1 MNEFEYDREQRAAQ
15 TASRGGLPTGSGL
28 PSGGVESSAP
38 VAGIVKPLPPEWF
51 VPHETNAEMRW
62 DTLRESC
69 TGFHVPTE
77 RFFVRNHTS
86 TPVIDPDTWRLTV
99 TGDGLRG
106 PAVRFGLAEL
116 RRLPVTSF
124 SSAVEC
130 AGNGRSFFA
139 TQQGHGVPGTPWALG
154 GIGVASWRGVRLAE
168 VLRVA
173 GLRPEAVDVMPVGLD
188 PDYVTSDGRNLGH
201 VRRPLPIGKA
211 LDDVLLAYEMN
222 GEPLTPD
229 HGAPVRLVVPG
240 WVGIAW
246 IKWVGTIEVA
256 AEPLH
261 SPWNTEFYR
270 MFGPDY
276 PREGGAPLAGQVVKS
291 AFELARGAELAVGE
305 CHRLHGRSWS
315 GAATIRQVEV
325 STDGGRGWQP
335 ARLLDRPD
343 AGTWTRWSFDW
354 RPAYPGPY
362 TLLARAGD
370 QEGNTQPR
378 RSPNNREGYLFDA
391 VVLHPVIVV

>member
-1 MNEFEYDREQRAAQ
+1 MNAFEYDREQRAAQ
-15 TASRGGLPTGSGL
+15 AASGSGL
-28 PSGGVESSAP
+28 PSGGVELSAP

-51 VPHETNAEMRW
+51 VRHETNAEMRW

-77 RFFVRNHTS
+77 RFFVRNHTG

-106 PAVRFGLAEL
+106 PAVEFGLAEL
-116 RRLPVTSF
+116 RRLPATSL

-139 TQQGHGVPGTPWALG
+139 AQQRHSVPGTPWTLG

-168 VLRVA
+168 VLRLA

-229 HGAPVRLVVPG
+229 HGAPLRLVVPG

-256 AEPLH
+256 AGPLH

-276 PREGGAPLAGQVVKS
+276 PQQGGAPLAGQVVKS
-291 AFELARGAELAVGE
+291 AFELARGAALAAGE

-315 GAATIRQVEV
+315 GAGTIRQVEV
-325 STDGGRGWQP
+325 STDGGRGWRRAQ
-335 ARLLDRPD
+335 LLDRPD

-354 RPAYPGPY
+354 RPEHPGPY
-362 TLLARAGD
+362 TLVARAGD

-378 RSPNNREGYLFDA
+378 RSRNNREGYLFDA
-391 VVLHPVIVV
+391 LVLHPVIVV